1 MKLFRSQAQWP
12 LAVFTFLILSACGGA
27 NGGPSGGSP
36 EILDSL
42 APNSNSIDRSEPIQT
57 QVLLLTGGG
66 TRDSDNQALQSMLNQ
81 RSLTFRVVSF
91 TELNALPQED
101 LAKFGVILWPGGNFS
116 QQARALTAQTR
127 ERLKYAILQNG
138 VGFLGFG
145 AGAWAAGSTSTG
157 LGLVRE
163 RLWVFEPR
171 SRGKSGTQVSIDF
184 PDGSTR
190 TLAWR
195 EGPELG
201 SWGNVMGRYPNG
213 KTAAAEGRAGKAHV
227 LLSGP
232 EPQGA
237 ITQRNRNSRPTETNL
252 DLAYAWIQVVL
263 NPSHP

>member
-1 MKLFRSQAQWP
+1 MQILPYQIRSA
-12 LAVFTFLILSACGGA
+12 LTLLTFCVLSACGGA
-27 NGGPSGGSP
+27 NGGPNSGGP

-42 APNSNSIDRSEPIQT
+42 APNTNSVDRSEPIQT

-66 TRDSDNQALQSMLNQ
+66 TRDSDNQALQSMLSQ

-91 TELNALPQED
+91 TELNALSQED
-101 LAKFGVILWPGGNFS
+101 LAQFGVILWPGGNLS
-116 QQARALTAQTR
+116 AQSRALTAQTR

-171 SRGKSGTQVSIDF
+171 SRGKSGTQVSIAF

-201 SWGNVMGRYPNG
+201 SWGNVMGRYPDG
-213 KTAAAEGRAGKAHV
+213 KTAVAEGRVGKGHV

-232 EPQGA
+232 EPQGS
-237 ITQRNRNSRPTETNL
+237 ITQRNRSSRPTETNL
-252 DLAYAWIQVVL
+252 DLAYSWIQAVL

>member
-1 MKLFRSQAQWP
+1 MKHFRSQAQWP
-12 LAVFTFLILSACGGA
+12 LTLFICLILSACGGS
-27 NGGPSGGSP
+27 NGGSSGGSP

-42 APNSNSIDRSEPIQT
+42 APNPNSIDRSEPIQT

-66 TRDSDNQALQSMLNQ
+66 TRDSENQALQSMLNQ

-91 TELNALPQED
+91 TELNSVSQED
-101 LAKFGVILWPGGNFS
+101 LAQFGVILWPGGNFS
-116 QQARALTAQTR
+116 QQTRALTVQTR
-127 ERLKYAILQNG
+127 ERLKYAITQNG
-138 VGFLGFG
+138 VGFLGLG
-145 AGAWAAGSTSTG
+145 AGAWAAGSKSSG
-157 LGLVRE
+157 LGLVQE
-163 RLWVFEPR
+163 RLSVFEPR
-171 SRGKSGTQVSIDF
+171 SRGKSGTQVSIAF

-201 SWGNVMGRYPNG
+201 SWGNVMGRYPDG
-213 KTAAAEGRAGKAHV
+213 KTAVAEGRAGKAHV

-237 ITQRNRNSRPTETNL
+237 ITQRNRNSQPTEKNL
-252 DLAYAWIQVVL
+252 DLAYNWIQAVL